1 LFFFCTTAAEVG
13 GVTPFF
19 LPAETCSSD
28 PKDGELYRR
37 RAKSGEIPMEA
48 RKFSDVQIDFQM
60 SA

>member
-1 LFFFCTTAAEVG
+1 MSL
-13 GVTPFF
+13 PFF